1 MATTL
6 MVFFSMLASCI
17 FGVGAVWLA
26 HEGQDGWGWF
36 IFASS
41 WFIFASIVLGSIK
54 LTRKVSSE

>member
-36 IFASS
+36 IFAS
-41 WFIFASIVLGSIK
+41 IVLGSIK